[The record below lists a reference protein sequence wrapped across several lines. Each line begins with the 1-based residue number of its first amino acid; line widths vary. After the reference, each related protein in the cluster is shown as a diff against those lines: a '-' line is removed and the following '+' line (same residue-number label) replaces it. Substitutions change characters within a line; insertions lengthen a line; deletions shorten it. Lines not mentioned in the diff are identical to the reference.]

1 MVCMDPSSNSFPQ
14 QLGLAISHL
23 HHIEAGVVGLPQ
35 RATCWEVSTFPLW
48 LVDWWIGLR
57 DNLEEQPPVSWKT
70 PGNPWFSSKNS
81 LQPIDWV
88 SKYQV
93 VFEKIRHVDAAKID
107 QNEWTSFFFVFQE
120 RSADLDGDPKHLPSK
135 AVKLQL
141 QHLQLWMVQKQ
152 LVFGKKGMV
161 YHWVDQITIYIYIC
175 TCI

>member
-1 MVCMDPSSNSFPQ
+1 MNF
-14 QLGLAISHL
+14 I
-23 HHIEAGVVGLPQ
+23 
-35 RATCWEVSTFPLW
+35 
-48 LVDWWIGLR
+48 
-57 DNLEEQPPVSWKT
+57 
-70 PGNPWFSSKNS
+70 
-81 LQPIDWV
+81 
-88 SKYQV
+88 
-93 VFEKIRHVDAAKID
+93 
-107 QNEWTSFFFVFQE
+107 FFFVFQE